1 MAQDQVQLKREEVVG
16 NDIVLQDINP
26 KTKTNS
32 IEDSTKGVP
41 LDQTLALVKNMI
53 NNKLARVV
61 NSVNGRTGVVV
72 LDANDVGLGNVD
84 NVSFGD
90 IKRWVIEYLG
100 DIFET
105 KRILIREWL
114 TDIQTITGSNDKV
127 YANCAFFTEKGKQTE
142 NNYMSYIGFIWWD
155 NEHSVLQETHVPIR
169 VVGFTDKSL
178 IYNVDMTAYGKGDF
192 RGGGLGVNIW
202 SGEDAL
208 KIYSNYI
215 GHEDFDP
222 ADLARSGLYIDKTKI
237 VPNVYFFDGAYGPL
251 SENPLRAVNGLVYW
265 SSDPN
270 DLTVGDL
277 DLITININGNPI
289 SLTASSGRT
298 PNMLHTPQ
306 EFKEGDIIICN
317 FAYDDYINWTD
328 EREHALYEGMVD
340 SLTCRQPAIGRVTR
354 VGHGDTPYII
364 DFYQFKPNVGHGLKL
379 MTTNGDIGINDTGTM
394 IGIDELNYVPRMYD
408 GTQIGV
414 QAVTSNISGINI
426 FDKNGIGQ
434 RTGDEA
440 TGNSLF
446 TVYPSGKSGNLLFEG
461 EIDKD
466 STFITPNFSLCII
479 PSYDMLTYGDS
490 VLRPMSNWNAKAP
503 NSTVLTNTSWG
514 HKMNLLGVNLEKT
527 IFGTSLTDEP
537 HRYARNISGLRVN
550 TDTDELH
557 ESWFGFG
564 DDTGETLYEMH
575 SGGLSVNVGDFL
587 GIGTAEELAAET
599 HTTMADYYNEGKVN
613 VRINKMEGLHN
624 AGNNTLG
631 VNLAQGV
638 VYGPNN
644 YKDGGLKF
652 VDNQWNHGVIG
663 VNTGQAGKGLD
674 VLSPTVVGATFT
686 NYGLNREEVFDTN
699 VLAVKPYMMNHYVA
713 SGWVSNNVSGME
725 VHNIIKEE
733 DIAHLIPVKNLYPYK
748 NWMTLPYLEGEI
760 ILSHEHFKTDQVYVA
775 GGERYIYTGN
785 FSMLAPNTR
794 HYFKFYTVRSE
805 FEEVIDAMNN
815 NTDIE
820 AEGETIPASIL
831 RRQCHVLITPNA
843 TNTAIYDVEAY
854 QFMEGSSDPRVPD
867 INHDNKVDLNDAA
880 IVKHIYKCSIST
892 MYIYSDQTRTHFYV
906 DSAMTEELEPI
917 AGHYYEDQN
926 ESITDPENPEH
937 VYCKLY
943 ETYTVGAAVYIRPL
957 RWNNTELVL
966 SDYLNADV
974 NRDGRI
980 RLDDATAIYDF
991 NTKNETDYFPGAATL
1006 QERWIQFLR
1015 EEYSIN
1021 VADGNNSAV
1030 QVLDYKYS
1038 KGVRVRYNELKGLT
1052 TDPAYVG
1059 ITGEDPNLGWVTSD
1073 DIACNDVLNSLG
1085 VKIADKSSGY
1095 MTFDQTKYGGLRFA
1109 SEGYLAIRIN
1119 NKNDFISVFPNHN
1132 SKYNYDD
1139 LSVGSKGLHIYEN
1152 NVLGIQLTKDGSGDN
1167 GELMFD
1173 ESGCLRL
1180 THPTGNRQS
1189 LVFSGQTAAG
1199 EPGEVVYS
1207 GNVRINITLGPG
1219 LCWAEVPVPP
1229 PDPEE

>member
-105 KRILIREWL
+105 KRIIIREWL

-317 FAYDDYINWTD
+317 FAYDDYINLTD
-328 EREHALYEGMVD
+328 TREHTLYEGMVD
-340 SLTCRQPAIGRVTR
+340 ALTCRQPAIGRVTQ

-379 MTTNGDIGINDTGTM
+379 ITTNGDIGINDTGTM
-394 IGIDELNYVPRMYD
+394 LGIDEMSKVPRMGD
-408 GTQIGV
+408 GTNIGV
-414 QAVTSNISGINI
+414 QPVTSNISGINV

-434 RTGDEA
+434 RAGEET
-440 TGNSLF
+440 TSKSLY
-446 TVYPSGKSGNLLFEG
+446 TVYPSGKSNNLLDDNT
-461 EIDKD
+461 INSD
-466 STFITPNFSLCII
+466 STFITPNFSLCVI

-527 IFGTSLTDEP
+527 VFGTSLTDEP

-564 DDTGETLYEMH
+564 SDTSTELYEMH

-613 VRINKMEGLHN
+613 VRINRMYGLSN
-624 AGNNTLG
+624 IGANSLG
-631 VNLAQGV
+631 INLAQGDT
-638 VYGPNN
+638 YQSSNWF
-644 YKDGGLKF
+644 DGGLYF
-652 VDNQWNHGVIG
+652 VDDGHDKGLLG
-663 VNTGQAGKGLD
+663 VNTGRSACGLTVLHTEAVD
-674 VLSPTVVGATFT
+674 VQYT
-686 NYGLNREEVFDTN
+686 NYGRSSTPVLEHN
-699 VLAVKPYMMNHYVA
+699 VLAVSPYTFSHKKEGTSSIVD
-713 SGWVSNNVSGME
+713 VSG
-725 VHNIIKEE
+725 IQLQKYISEE
-733 DIAHLIPVKNLYPYK
+733 DIAHLLPIRNIYTAKLWESSETLKDEASMPSSVFDDEHIYIAGGKRYIFVGG
-748 NWMTLPYLEGEI
+748 TDVILPYI
-760 ILSHEHFKTDQVYVA
+760 
-775 GGERYIYTGN
+775 R
-785 FSMLAPNTR
+785 
-794 HYFKFYTVRSE
+794 FYTDSTE
-805 FEEVIDAMNN
+805 YNEVATAIESGQGVD
-815 NTDIE
+815 DIPY
-820 AEGETIPASIL
+820 TTLIH
-831 RRQCHVLITPNA
+831 QCHVLITPQG
-843 TNTAIYDVEAY
+843 TNLYNIKASMYMPGEDDLRY
-854 QFMEGSSDPRVPD
+854 PD
-867 INHDNKVDLNDAA
+867 FNHDGTVDAVDA
-880 IVKHIYKCSIST
+880 SQLLT
-892 MYIYSDQTRTHFYV
+892 MYSKIIGSEEVYSDNTHTQFY
-906 DSAMTEELEPI
+906 
-917 AGHYYEDQN
+917 
-926 ESITDPENPEH
+926 TDPELTTPVQPVENKGYRDKNQYIEDPHNPDH
-937 VYCKLY
+937 KYYRLY
-943 ETYTVGAAVYIRPL
+943 VGTKVFS
-957 RWNNTELVL
+957 TDVVVL
-966 SDYLNADV
+966 ECMRCGTWEMTAEDIMNGDID
-974 NRDGRI
+974 RDGAVNAVDSS
-980 RLDDATAIYDF
+980 RLLSFYA
-991 NTKNETDYFPGAATL
+991 KKSSSSYFPEG
-1006 QERWIQFLR
+1006 ISDR
-1015 EEYSIN
+1015 ECWRIYLKDFVGIN
-1021 VADGNNSAV
+1021 VTPTAGGLV
-1030 QVLDYKYS
+1030 EVLNYNFR
-1038 KGVRVRYNELKGLT
+1038 KGVRLRFNTLKGLT
-1052 TDPAYVG
+1052 TEYEY
-1059 ITGEDPNLGWVTSD
+1059 TGANPYGTRLFYGN
-1073 DIACNDVLNSLG
+1073 DIRNSLA
-1085 VKIADKSSGY
+1085 VKISDKSAGDL
-1095 MTFDQTKYGGLRFA
+1095 MFDPTTAGAIRYG
-1109 SEGYLAIRIN
+1109 SNGYLGVRIN
-1119 NKNDFISVFPNHN
+1119 NSSNFVAALPTQNTIFNV
-1132 SKYNYDD
+1132 DD
-1139 LSVGSKGLHIYEN
+1139 MTIGTKGLHIDED
-1152 NVLGIQLTKDGSGDN
+1152 NVLGIQLTRDGKTDN
-1167 GELMFD
+1167 GELKID
-1173 ESGCLRL
+1173 EDGCLRL
-1180 THPTGNRQS
+1180 TNP
-1189 LVFSGQTAAG
+1189 SGG
-1199 EPGEVVYS
+1199 SREPLTISGSYAS
-1207 GNVRINITLGPG
+1207 GNPQAVAYNGNSRVDIVLGPG
-1219 LCWAEVPVPP
+1219 LCWATPPEPPVQ
-1229 PDPEE
+1229 E